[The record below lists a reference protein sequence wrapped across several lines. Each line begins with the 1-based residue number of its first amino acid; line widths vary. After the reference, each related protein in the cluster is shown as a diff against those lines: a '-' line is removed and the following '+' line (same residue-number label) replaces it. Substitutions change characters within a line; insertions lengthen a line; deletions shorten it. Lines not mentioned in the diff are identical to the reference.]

1 MVNMNQNVLDEVSSL
16 VRFVKEDELYQRY
29 LRLID
34 KMKKNTSLMELI
46 EMVKKVQRQAVLAR
60 ERGDQALFLQ
70 QDQKEQELLSKLEE
84 YPLYCEFRE
93 VQEEL
98 NDCFQMIKD
107 TLDDYFFHLVN
118 D

>member
-1 MVNMNQNVLDEVSSL
+1 MVNMNRNVLDEVSSL
-16 VRFVKEDELYQRY
+16 IRFVKEDELYQRY

-34 KMKKNTSLMELI
+34 QMQKNTSLMELI

-98 NDCFQMIKD
+98 NDWFQMIKD

>member
-16 VRFVKEDELYQRY
+16 IRFVKEDELYQRY

-46 EMVKKVQRQAVLAR
+46 EMVKKVQRQAILAR

-84 YPLYCEFRE
+84 YPLYCCLLYTSPSPR
-93 VQEEL
+93 
-98 NDCFQMIKD
+98 
-107 TLDDYFFHLVN
+107 DYAASRMPSSA
-118 D
+118 